1 MRGTQHDQ
9 RGFMMIEALIAMAL
23 IVATSSCALW
33 FLHRALRG
41 VALQRSQLKP
51 QCERPT
57 CVSDII
63 ISECRCGTQIFRAQ
77 R

>member
-1 MRGTQHDQ
+1 MI
-9 RGFMMIEALIAMAL
+9 IEALFSMAL
-23 IVATSSCALW
+23 IMATSSCALW

-41 VALQRSQLKP
+41 VTLQRSQLEP

-57 CVSDII
+57 CVSGII